1 MRYSIR
7 AALTTLLVGLAVWLL
22 TPGFALA
29 PVAAIAVMGAFI
41 LEGGNHDDDSK
52 EGEDIPEDNLR
63 S

>member
-41 LEGGNHDDDSK
+41 LEGGNHDDEPK
-52 EGEDIPEDNLR
+52 
-63 S
+63 

>member
-41 LEGGNHDDDSK
+41 LEGGPK

>member
-41 LEGGNHDDDSK
+41 LEAGNQDDGPKND
-52 EGEDIPEDNLR
+52 EDVPKDNLKP
-63 S
+63 

>member
-7 AALTTLLVGLAVWLL
+7 AALTTLLVGLAVWFL

-29 PVAAIAVMGAFI
+29 PVDAIAVMGAFI
-41 LEGGNHDDDSK
+41 LEGGNHDDDPK